1 MAGLSEKRLILC
13 ADDFGMSAG
22 VNEGIIRAHRDGI
35 LTDTSLMVGG
45 AAFSEATTLA
55 RDHPSLSVG
64 LHLVLAQGRATAVPD
79 RISSLVDADGMFS
92 QDAVASGFQYFFMP
106 GVRAQLRIEIGAQ
119 IEKFLVTGLP
129 LSHLDGHMNVH
140 MHPTVLGIIL
150 ELAERYGI
158 RAARLTREPLRP
170 ALRFDRRHAARKARE
185 AAIFSLLSRFAERR
199 LDQAGIRHPR
209 WMFGLHQT
217 GHVSEAYLLGLLPQ
231 LRAGVTE
238 IYCHPGLW
246 DAESRCWRPHDYE
259 PEGELAALTSP
270 RVRASVTSLGIELTT
285 YHALARREL

>member
-45 AAFSEATTLA
+45 AAFAEAITLA
-55 RDHPSLSVG
+55 RNHPTLSVG
-64 LHLVLAQGRATAVPD
+64 LHLVLAQGRAVAAPD
-79 RISSLVDADGMFS
+79 RIPSLVDADGMFS
-92 QDAVASGFQYFFMP
+92 QDAVASGFRYFVAP
-106 GVRAQLRIEIGAQ
+106 GVRAQLRVEIAAQ
-119 IEKFLVTGLP
+119 IEKFLTTGLP

-140 MHPTVLGIIL
+140 MHPTVLAIIL
-150 ELAERYGI
+150 EMAERYGI
-158 RAARLTREPLRP
+158 RAVRLTREPLRP

-185 AAIFSLLSRFAERR
+185 ATIFNLLSRFAEGRFAR
-199 LDQAGIRHPR
+199 AGIRHPR

-217 GHVSEAYLLGLLPQ
+217 GHVTEAYLLDLQPL

-238 IYCHPGLW
+238 IYCHPGLC
-246 DAESRCWRPHDYE
+246 DEESRRWRPPDYE
-259 PEGELAALTSP
+259 PEEELAGLTSP
-270 RVRASVTSLGIELTT
+270 RVRSSLTSFGIELTT
-285 YHALARREL
+285 YHALERGDL